1 MAYSYRNFPKPENKT
16 VVISD
21 NGYNDDI
28 IAGINMAFFQAVS
41 QTRGM
46 AQAFKGYNRL
56 ASAFN
61 VWSFIKENIKYQR
74 DPDGMQMIKLPSRL
88 LHESRLNNVNGIS
101 YGADC
106 KSFTLLAGS
115 LLKNLGYPVCFRYV
129 SYNEDPTP
137 SHIYCITYDKDNSPI
152 IVDAVY
158 KKFNSELPFKH
169 KRDYLMKLK

>member
-1 MAYSYRNFPKPENKT
+1 MAYNFHNFPKPENRSVT
-16 VVISD
+16 IAE

-28 IAGINMAFFQAVS
+28 ISGINMAFYQAVA
-41 QTRGM
+41 QTRAM
-46 AQAFKGYNRL
+46 AQAFKGFNRL

-61 VWSFIKENIKYQR
+61 VWSFIKQNVKYNR

-88 LHESRLNNVNGIS
+88 LHEKETG
-101 YGADC
+101 GDC

-129 SYNEDPTP
+129 SYNNDPTP
-137 SHIYCITYDKDNSPI
+137 SHIYCLTYDKDNSPI

-158 KKFNSELPFKH
+158 KKFNAEVPYRH